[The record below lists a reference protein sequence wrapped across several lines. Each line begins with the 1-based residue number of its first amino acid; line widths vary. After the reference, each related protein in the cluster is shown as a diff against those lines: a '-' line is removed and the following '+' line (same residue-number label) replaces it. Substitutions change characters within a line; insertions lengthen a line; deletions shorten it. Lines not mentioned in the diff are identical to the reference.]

1 MLESTT
7 TTDVNTT
14 SGESSTPDVSQN
26 VAPEP
31 TNEQSLVEALK
42 SENAPEQDQRQHE
55 KYVPY
60 DRFQEVIKAKQEL
73 ESKMTAQEYQDYLLW
88 DRAVKADPNMGAAL
102 KQAMIDYHQ
111 GTQTPQQQ
119 QLLQQQNMIPQ
130 DPNDPMY
137 QVQSVIQA
145 QQQQLQY
152 LMQQQTQATY
162 KQYESE
168 FNNKLSA
175 LNVSDHW
182 KGIYRN
188 AVEQAVVSMNPNAL
202 ASYDGNLIQKAIDH
216 VHKQIETLQRSERA
230 SYVKDKSKDN
240 LPPSTSGSGATPR
253 VVNGDNSPD
262 ARRNEFLELLKAQQ

>member
-7 TTDVNTT
+7 TTDVNTS

-88 DRAVKADPNMGAAL
+88 DRAVKSDPNMGAAI
-102 KQAMIDYHQ
+102 KQALLDYHQ

-119 QLLQQQNMIPQ
+119 QLLQQQNLLQQ

-152 LMQQQTQATY
+152 LMRCKRILQ
-162 KQYESE
+162 
-168 FNNKLSA
+168 
-175 LNVSDHW
+175 
-182 KGIYRN
+182 GISVAN
-188 AVEQAVVSMNPNAL
+188 ADE
-202 ASYDGNLIQKAIDH
+202 
-216 VHKQIETLQRSERA
+216 
-230 SYVKDKSKDN
+230 
-240 LPPSTSGSGATPR
+240 
-253 VVNGDNSPD
+253 
-262 ARRNEFLELLKAQQ
+262 